1 MKKYICFILFSLFS
15 IVSFGQKGH
24 EHRVSGMTGTSP
36 SNQDDTSGIAIDPV
50 MYAGGSND
58 QPYIITLRPMVK
70 TDSLETLPESGQL
83 QEIQYFNHLGL
94 PTEKI
99 RKGFTPALNDLITLQ
114 EYDGMNREIRQWL
127 PTAMENPGGSY
138 VDPSQVQQ
146 SARSSELYGYDTYP
160 YSQTIYEGS
169 AEGRIKQQFGPG
181 KDWHTGEKAVCAD
194 YLTNS
199 NTEVALNARLY
210 RCSETTLTCSGNYRN
225 GSLRVVKTTDE
236 DGNVSYEFKD
246 KVERLILS
254 RQMNGAEC
262 LDTYYVY
269 DNAGNLRFVLPP
281 LAADVLTG
289 SSGSWNEDNVALKK
303 YAYIYKYD
311 SKNRCI
317 YKKLPGCGPVYTVY
331 DAADRAIFTQ
341 DDMQRDKGEWLF
353 SIPDAFGRIV
363 LTGTCKNVLNYSM
376 TPLGSTIIVKATL
389 DKTTN
394 ATKGYVVS
402 GITLNTPVILTA
414 RYFDSYDFIGQNDF
428 PSGTAT
434 AYESA
439 DPYGKRYDG
448 GCRGQ
453 QTGSLTARLSKT
465 GSVTGYLYSVMYYDD
480 RYRMIQQKGNN
491 ELNGTKQTYI
501 AYSFTGQPTEV
512 KQVYA
517 IPGEET
523 ITEIRKHTYDHADRL
538 LRTTYQLNNDP
549 LITLVDNVYDEVG
562 RLKSE
567 RRNGNPKLKT
577 DYGYNIRSW
586 THSISGSLFNQTLY
600 YQDQLEG
607 NTPCYN
613 GNISSMLWKA
623 SPSNNESG
631 YRFTYDGL
639 NRMKNAIYGETNSL
653 SVNPNRFNEQ
663 ITAYDKMGNIL
674 GLLRYGQTS
683 SSEYGLIDNLN
694 LTYDGNQLQAVKNNA
709 THSVFGNGMEFK
721 DGANQTIEY
730 AYDKNGNL
738 TKDLNKKIAVIQ
750 YNLLNLPSQVIF
762 VDGNVIEYEYG
773 SDGRKLRTAHV
784 INGVTSITDY
794 CGNAIYENGSL
805 KMLLN
810 EAGYISF
817 PDKKFHFYLK
827 DHQGNIRVVADK
839 DGNVE
844 ETNDYYPFGGL
855 FTASR
860 SVQPYKYNGKELDRK
875 NGIDWYDYGARH
887 YDPAIGRFTTVDPM
901 IDKYYPLT
909 PYGYCGVNPI
919 CHRDEEGKFI
929 NNVVGFFI
937 GGGVDLGIQVAANL
951 VSGNGAF
958 DDIDWVSVG
967 ASAVE
972 GGLTFG
978 VSAGK
983 TLVVKAGVAIAK
995 NTINGIKDGDR
1006 ASDIVK
1012 NTVGDVITDKIIGK
1026 TSDIVGK
1033 GVKNMVP
1040 GLGKQLNQTG
1050 NKMILSKN
1058 KATKIMEKM
1067 PGISETKIARKI
1079 ATSKNGLVDAS
1090 KTINRAI
1097 QKTPE
1102 NVTGISMKT
1111 YKKKYEQEQKQ

>member
-1 MKKYICFILFSLFS
+1 MHL
-15 IVSFGQKGH
+15 
-24 EHRVSGMTGTSP
+24 
-36 SNQDDTSGIAIDPV
+36 A
-50 MYAGGSND
+50 
-58 QPYIITLRPMVK
+58 
-70 TDSLETLPESGQL
+70 ES
-83 QEIQYFNHLGL
+83 
-94 PTEKI
+94 
-99 RKGFTPALNDLITLQ
+99 
-114 EYDGMNREIRQWL
+114 
-127 PTAMENPGGSY
+127 
-138 VDPSQVQQ
+138 
-146 SARSSELYGYDTYP
+146 
-160 YSQTIYEGS
+160 
-169 AEGRIKQQFGPG
+169 
-181 KDWHTGEKAVCAD
+181 
-194 YLTNS
+194 
-199 NTEVALNARLY
+199 
-210 RCSETTLTCSGNYRN
+210 
-225 GSLRVVKTTDE
+225 
-236 DGNVSYEFKD
+236 
-246 KVERLILS
+246 
-254 RQMNGAEC
+254 
-262 LDTYYVY
+262 
-269 DNAGNLRFVLPP
+269 
-281 LAADVLTG
+281 
-289 SSGSWNEDNVALKK
+289 
-303 YAYIYKYD
+303 
-311 SKNRCI
+311 
-317 YKKLPGCGPVYTVY
+317 
-331 DAADRAIFTQ
+331 
-341 DDMQRDKGEWLF
+341 
-353 SIPDAFGRIV
+353 
-363 LTGTCKNVLNYSM
+363 GTCKNVLNYSM

-586 THSISGSLFNQTLY
+586 TRSISGSLFNQTLY

-613 GNISSMLWKA
+613 GNISSVLWKA
-623 SPSNNESG
+623 GPSNNESG

-663 ITAYDKMGNIL
+663 ITAYDKKGNIL

-694 LTYDGNQLQAVKNNA
+694 LTYDGNQLQAVKDNA

-827 DHQGNIRVVADK
+827 DHQGNNRVVTDQA
-839 DGNVE
+839 GGME
-844 ETNDYYPFGGL
+844 EANYYYPFGGVFL
-855 FTASR
+855 SNGND
-860 SVQPYKYNGKELDRK
+860 VQAYKYNGKELDTK
-875 NGIDWYDYGARH
+875 KGLNWYDYGARE
-887 YDPAIGRFTTVDPM
+887 YDAVLGRWHVMDPSSE
-901 IDKYYPLT
+901 KYYGVS
-909 PYGYCGVNPI
+909 PYTYCKNNPI
-919 CHRDEEGKFI
+919 LRIDIDGKDDYVVNKNGYVLFWKNTKYEDKGDRVYYFDGEHKPKQVSGKPITIMDNKLMPRMVENQGKEGQTTTYGQTSNI
-929 NNVVGFFI
+929 H
-937 GGGVDLGIQVAANL
+937 DAANL
-951 VSGNGAF
+951 FKFAADNSIVEWKLDVYENENDGPTAIIITDHKEGSVESGNNAKRRTAVNGRKKI
-958 DDIDWVSVG
+958 DIHSHPGDESQG
-967 ASAVE
+967 ASASDMKYINSRNNAVY
-972 GGLTFG
+972 L
-978 VSAGK
+978 K
-983 TLVVKAGVAIAK
+983 RNRTLHDYNSKKSNIT
-995 NTINGIKDGDR
+995 TIHI
-1006 ASDIVK
+1006 
-1012 NTVGDVITDKIIGK
+1012 NTVEDLQKY
-1026 TSDIVGK
+1026 
-1033 GVKNMVP
+1033 
-1040 GLGKQLNQTG
+1040 
-1050 NKMILSKN
+1050 
-1058 KATKIMEKM
+1058 
-1067 PGISETKIARKI
+1067 
-1079 ATSKNGLVDAS
+1079 
-1090 KTINRAI
+1090 I
-1097 QKTPE
+1097 QDRL
-1102 NVTGISMKT
+1102 
-1111 YKKKYEQEQKQ
+1111 KK

>member
-1 MKKYICFILFSLFS
+1 M
-15 IVSFGQKGH
+15 
-24 EHRVSGMTGTSP
+24 
-36 SNQDDTSGIAIDPV
+36 
-50 MYAGGSND
+50 
-58 QPYIITLRPMVK
+58 
-70 TDSLETLPESGQL
+70 
-83 QEIQYFNHLGL
+83 
-94 PTEKI
+94 
-99 RKGFTPALNDLITLQ
+99 
-114 EYDGMNREIRQWL
+114 
-127 PTAMENPGGSY
+127 
-138 VDPSQVQQ
+138 
-146 SARSSELYGYDTYP
+146 
-160 YSQTIYEGS
+160 
-169 AEGRIKQQFGPG
+169 
-181 KDWHTGEKAVCAD
+181 
-194 YLTNS
+194 TNS

-254 RQMNGAEC
+254 RQMNGAEW

-586 THSISGSLFNQTLY
+586 TRSISGSLFNQTLY

-613 GNISSMLWKA
+613 GNISSVLWKA
-623 SPSNNESG
+623 GPSNNESG

-663 ITAYDKMGNIL
+663 ITAYDKKGNIL

-694 LTYDGNQLQAVKNNA
+694 LTYDGNQLQAVKDNA

-839 DGNVE
+839 DGYVE

-860 SVQPYKYNGKELDRK
+860 GVQPYKYNGKELDRK

-887 YDPAIGRFTTVDPM
+887 YDPAIGRWHVVDPM
-901 IDKYYPLT
+901 SKKYYSWSPYTYCKNNPVLRIDLDGKDDYIVSETGRLT
-909 PYGYCGVNPI
+909 RLNVPTETDILYTYSGDSKNPKGGNKIEMTEKGLLEEMVKVQQSHNGYKSFGASTNIADASNLFQFVAENTKVEWSLSVFESGGVHTAIIATDQQPNTVQNGI
-919 CHRDEEGKFI
+919 SAK
-929 NNVVGFFI
+929 NNLGVVGESKVQI
-937 GGGVDLGIQVAANL
+937 HSHPDSGGTKGGYGNDLRNANPKSKNL
-951 VSGNGAF
+951 VYFQANRILYEYNNTKSN
-958 DDIDWVSVG
+958 IKETPV
-967 ASAVE
+967 VE
-972 GGLTFG
+972 
-978 VSAGK
+978 
-983 TLVVKAGVAIAK
+983 K
-995 NTINGIKDGDR
+995 NRYI
-1006 ASDIVK
+1006 
-1012 NTVGDVITDKIIGK
+1012 
-1026 TSDIVGK
+1026 
-1033 GVKNMVP
+1033 
-1040 GLGKQLNQTG
+1040 
-1050 NKMILSKN
+1050 
-1058 KATKIMEKM
+1058 
-1067 PGISETKIARKI
+1067 
-1079 ATSKNGLVDAS
+1079 
-1090 KTINRAI
+1090 
-1097 QKTPE
+1097 
-1102 NVTGISMKT
+1102 
-1111 YKKKYEQEQKQ
+1111 

>member
-1 MKKYICFILFSLFS
+1 M
-15 IVSFGQKGH
+15 
-24 EHRVSGMTGTSP
+24 
-36 SNQDDTSGIAIDPV
+36 
-50 MYAGGSND
+50 
-58 QPYIITLRPMVK
+58 
-70 TDSLETLPESGQL
+70 
-83 QEIQYFNHLGL
+83 
-94 PTEKI
+94 
-99 RKGFTPALNDLITLQ
+99 
-114 EYDGMNREIRQWL
+114 
-127 PTAMENPGGSY
+127 
-138 VDPSQVQQ
+138 
-146 SARSSELYGYDTYP
+146 
-160 YSQTIYEGS
+160 
-169 AEGRIKQQFGPG
+169 
-181 KDWHTGEKAVCAD
+181 
-194 YLTNS
+194 
-199 NTEVALNARLY
+199 
-210 RCSETTLTCSGNYRN
+210 
-225 GSLRVVKTTDE
+225 
-236 DGNVSYEFKD
+236 
-246 KVERLILS
+246 
-254 RQMNGAEC
+254 
-262 LDTYYVY
+262 
-269 DNAGNLRFVLPP
+269 
-281 LAADVLTG
+281 
-289 SSGSWNEDNVALKK
+289 
-303 YAYIYKYD
+303 
-311 SKNRCI
+311 
-317 YKKLPGCGPVYTVY
+317 
-331 DAADRAIFTQ
+331 
-341 DDMQRDKGEWLF
+341 
-353 SIPDAFGRIV
+353 
-363 LTGTCKNVLNYSM
+363 
-376 TPLGSTIIVKATL
+376 
-389 DKTTN
+389 
-394 ATKGYVVS
+394 
-402 GITLNTPVILTA
+402 TA

-663 ITAYDKMGNIL
+663 ITAYDKKGNIL

-694 LTYDGNQLQAVKNNA
+694 LTYDGNQLQAVKDNA

-860 SVQPYKYNGKELDRK
+860 GVQPYKYNGKELDRK

-909 PYGYCGVNPI
+909 PYGYCGGNPI

-972 GGLTFG
+972 GGLTSG

>member
-1 MKKYICFILFSLFS
+1 
-15 IVSFGQKGH
+15 
-24 EHRVSGMTGTSP
+24 
-36 SNQDDTSGIAIDPV
+36 
-50 MYAGGSND
+50 
-58 QPYIITLRPMVK
+58 
-70 TDSLETLPESGQL
+70 
-83 QEIQYFNHLGL
+83 
-94 PTEKI
+94 
-99 RKGFTPALNDLITLQ
+99 
-114 EYDGMNREIRQWL
+114 
-127 PTAMENPGGSY
+127 
-138 VDPSQVQQ
+138 
-146 SARSSELYGYDTYP
+146 
-160 YSQTIYEGS
+160 
-169 AEGRIKQQFGPG
+169 
-181 KDWHTGEKAVCAD
+181 
-194 YLTNS
+194 
-199 NTEVALNARLY
+199 
-210 RCSETTLTCSGNYRN
+210 
-225 GSLRVVKTTDE
+225 
-236 DGNVSYEFKD
+236 
-246 KVERLILS
+246 
-254 RQMNGAEC
+254 
-262 LDTYYVY
+262 
-269 DNAGNLRFVLPP
+269 
-281 LAADVLTG
+281 
-289 SSGSWNEDNVALKK
+289 
-303 YAYIYKYD
+303 
-311 SKNRCI
+311 
-317 YKKLPGCGPVYTVY
+317 
-331 DAADRAIFTQ
+331 
-341 DDMQRDKGEWLF
+341 
-353 SIPDAFGRIV
+353 
-363 LTGTCKNVLNYSM
+363 M

-663 ITAYDKMGNIL
+663 ITAYDKKGNIL

-694 LTYDGNQLQAVKNNA
+694 LTYDGNQLQAVKDNA

-860 SVQPYKYNGKELDRK
+860 GVQPYKYNGKELDRK

-909 PYGYCGVNPI
+909 PYGYCGGNPI

-972 GGLTFG
+972 GGLTSG

>member
-1 MKKYICFILFSLFS
+1 M
-15 IVSFGQKGH
+15 
-24 EHRVSGMTGTSP
+24 
-36 SNQDDTSGIAIDPV
+36 
-50 MYAGGSND
+50 
-58 QPYIITLRPMVK
+58 
-70 TDSLETLPESGQL
+70 
-83 QEIQYFNHLGL
+83 
-94 PTEKI
+94 
-99 RKGFTPALNDLITLQ
+99 
-114 EYDGMNREIRQWL
+114 
-127 PTAMENPGGSY
+127 
-138 VDPSQVQQ
+138 
-146 SARSSELYGYDTYP
+146 
-160 YSQTIYEGS
+160 
-169 AEGRIKQQFGPG
+169 
-181 KDWHTGEKAVCAD
+181 
-194 YLTNS
+194 
-199 NTEVALNARLY
+199 
-210 RCSETTLTCSGNYRN
+210 
-225 GSLRVVKTTDE
+225 
-236 DGNVSYEFKD
+236 
-246 KVERLILS
+246 
-254 RQMNGAEC
+254 
-262 LDTYYVY
+262 
-269 DNAGNLRFVLPP
+269 
-281 LAADVLTG
+281 
-289 SSGSWNEDNVALKK
+289 
-303 YAYIYKYD
+303 
-311 SKNRCI
+311 
-317 YKKLPGCGPVYTVY
+317 YTVY
-331 DAADRAIFTQ
+331 DAADRYIFTQ

-663 ITAYDKMGNIL
+663 ITAYDKKGNIL

-694 LTYDGNQLQAVKNNA
+694 LTYDGNQLQAVKDNA

-860 SVQPYKYNGKELDRK
+860 GVQPYKYNGKELDRK

-909 PYGYCGVNPI
+909 PYGYCGGNPI

-972 GGLTFG
+972 GGLTSG

>member
-1 MKKYICFILFSLFS
+1 
-15 IVSFGQKGH
+15 
-24 EHRVSGMTGTSP
+24 
-36 SNQDDTSGIAIDPV
+36 
-50 MYAGGSND
+50 
-58 QPYIITLRPMVK
+58 
-70 TDSLETLPESGQL
+70 
-83 QEIQYFNHLGL
+83 
-94 PTEKI
+94 
-99 RKGFTPALNDLITLQ
+99 
-114 EYDGMNREIRQWL
+114 
-127 PTAMENPGGSY
+127 
-138 VDPSQVQQ
+138 
-146 SARSSELYGYDTYP
+146 
-160 YSQTIYEGS
+160 
-169 AEGRIKQQFGPG
+169 
-181 KDWHTGEKAVCAD
+181 
-194 YLTNS
+194 
-199 NTEVALNARLY
+199 
-210 RCSETTLTCSGNYRN
+210 
-225 GSLRVVKTTDE
+225 
-236 DGNVSYEFKD
+236 
-246 KVERLILS
+246 
-254 RQMNGAEC
+254 
-262 LDTYYVY
+262 
-269 DNAGNLRFVLPP
+269 
-281 LAADVLTG
+281 
-289 SSGSWNEDNVALKK
+289 
-303 YAYIYKYD
+303 
-311 SKNRCI
+311 
-317 YKKLPGCGPVYTVY
+317 
-331 DAADRAIFTQ
+331 
-341 DDMQRDKGEWLF
+341 
-353 SIPDAFGRIV
+353 
-363 LTGTCKNVLNYSM
+363 
-376 TPLGSTIIVKATL
+376 
-389 DKTTN
+389 
-394 ATKGYVVS
+394 
-402 GITLNTPVILTA
+402 
-414 RYFDSYDFIGQNDF
+414 
-428 PSGTAT
+428 
-434 AYESA
+434 
-439 DPYGKRYDG
+439 
-448 GCRGQ
+448 
-453 QTGSLTARLSKT
+453 
-465 GSVTGYLYSVMYYDD
+465 
-480 RYRMIQQKGNN
+480 
-491 ELNGTKQTYI
+491 
-501 AYSFTGQPTEV
+501 
-512 KQVYA
+512 
-517 IPGEET
+517 
-523 ITEIRKHTYDHADRL
+523 
-538 LRTTYQLNNDP
+538 
-549 LITLVDNVYDEVG
+549 
-562 RLKSE
+562 
-567 RRNGNPKLKT
+567 
-577 DYGYNIRSW
+577 
-586 THSISGSLFNQTLY
+586 
-600 YQDQLEG
+600 
-607 NTPCYN
+607 
-613 GNISSMLWKA
+613 
-623 SPSNNESG
+623 
-631 YRFTYDGL
+631 
-639 NRMKNAIYGETNSL
+639 MKNAIYGERSTL
-653 SVNPNRFNEQ
+653 RTNPNRFNEQ
-663 ITAYDKMGNIL
+663 VTAYDKMGNIL
-674 GLLRYGQTS
+674 GLLRHGQTS
-683 SSEYGLIDNLN
+683 ATEYGLIDNLN
-694 LTYDGNQLQAVKNNA
+694 LTYACNRLQAVKDNA
-709 THSVFGNGMEFK
+709 THSVYGNGMGFK
-721 DGANQTIEY
+721 YDVNQLVEY
-730 AYDKNGNL
+730 LYDKNGNL

>member
-254 RQMNGAEC
+254 RQMNGAEW

-414 RYFDSYDFIGQNDF
+414 R
-428 PSGTAT
+428 
-434 AYESA
+434 
-439 DPYGKRYDG
+439 
-448 GCRGQ
+448 
-453 QTGSLTARLSKT
+453 LSKT

-586 THSISGSLFNQTLY
+586 TRSISGSLFNQTLY

-613 GNISSMLWKA
+613 GNISSVLWKA
-623 SPSNNESG
+623 GPSNNESG

-663 ITAYDKMGNIL
+663 ITAYDKKGNIL

-694 LTYDGNQLQAVKNNA
+694 LTYDGNQLQAVKDNA

-750 YNLLNLPSQVIF
+750 YNLLNLPSQVSF
-762 VDGNVIEYEYG
+762 TEGNVIEYEYG
-773 SDGRKLRTAHV
+773 ADGRKLRTLHMV
-784 INGVTSITDY
+784 NNVTSTTDY

-855 FTASR
+855 FTAST

-909 PYGYCGVNPI
+909 PYGYCGGNPI

-972 GGLTFG
+972 GGLTSG
-978 VSAGK
+978 E
-983 TLVVKAGVAIAK
+983 
-995 NTINGIKDGDR
+995 N
-1006 ASDIVK
+1006 
-1012 NTVGDVITDKIIGK
+1012 
-1026 TSDIVGK
+1026 
-1033 GVKNMVP
+1033 
-1040 GLGKQLNQTG
+1040 
-1050 NKMILSKN
+1050 
-1058 KATKIMEKM
+1058 
-1067 PGISETKIARKI
+1067 IS
-1079 ATSKNGLVDAS
+1079 S
-1090 KTINRAI
+1090 
-1097 QKTPE
+1097 
-1102 NVTGISMKT
+1102 
-1111 YKKKYEQEQKQ
+1111 